1 MMFINKIQYLP
12 TLGHLN
18 ILFMNHIDIKL
29 FLLHKRVPMIKFNEM
44 ESTEN
49 CDEKKYSEY
58 FEQKKIILC
67 QLQNVIDVS

>member
-1 MMFINKIQYLP
+1 
-12 TLGHLN
+12 
-18 ILFMNHIDIKL
+18 
-29 FLLHKRVPMIKFNEM
+29 MIKFNEM

-49 CDEKKYSEY
+49 CDKKKKKYSEY